1 MGLLDP
7 LLSEFIDVIEWNE
20 DGTDLLA
27 WRYPRY
33 KDAIKWGAQLIVREG
48 QQAIFVNEGQ
58 IADCF
63 QPGRYTLSTRN
74 LPLLTTLLALPTGF
88 ESPFKAEVYFVAS
101 RRFTDQRWGT
111 KHPIMLRDAELGPI
125 RLRGFGTFEVMV
137 RDPKTLISN
146 LNGSQ
151 ATFNLKNIQ
160 DQLRNLIVSRLADYL
175 GECNISALDLA
186 AKYDEIAAELN
197 QRLTT
202 TSSEYGLQISNLL
215 IENIALPAEVEAAID
230 RRAAI
235 GLTGD
240 LDAFRQ
246 YQEGI
251 SLEKAAQNQGGMAAG
266 AAGLAM
272 GFGLGERS
280 QITTPNA
287 NAKSKAEQNSDRK
300 EDSTSTQ

>member
-7 LLSEFIDVIEWNE
+7 LLSEFVDVIEWNE
-20 DGTDLLA
+20 DGLDLLA
-27 WRYPRY
+27 WRFPRY

-63 QPGRYTLSTRN
+63 QPGRYTLTTRN
-74 LPLLTTLLALPTGF
+74 LPLLTTILSLPTGF
-88 ESPFKAEVYFVAS
+88 ESPLKAEVYFVAS

-111 KHPIMLRDAELGPI
+111 RHPIMLRDPELGPI
-125 RLRGFGTFEVMV
+125 RLRGFGTFEVTV
-137 RDPKTLISN
+137 SDSKTLITN

-151 ATFNLKNIQ
+151 SRFSLNDIQ
-160 DQLRNLIVSRLADYL
+160 EQLRNLIVSRLADYL
-175 GECNISALDLA
+175 GECKISALDLSA
-186 AKYDEIAAELN
+186 NYDEIAESLN
-197 QRLTT
+197 QRLNS
-202 TSSEYGLQISNLL
+202 TSAEYGLQISNLL
-215 IENIALPAEVEAAID
+215 IENLALPAEVEAAID

-240 LDAFRQ
+240 LDAFKK

-251 SLEKAAQNQGGMAAG
+251 ALEKAAQNQGGMAAG

-280 QITTPNA
+280 QATTTELE
-287 NAKSKAEQNSDRK
+287 AKTSGKQKVDNDK
-300 EDSTSTQ
+300 DSTKPQ

>member
-151 ATFNLKNIQ
+151 ATFNLKDIQ

-186 AKYDEIAAELN
+186 AKYDEIAAGLN

-202 TSSEYGLQISNLL
+202 TSSAYGLQISNLL

-280 QITTPNA
+280 QTTTPNA
-287 NAKSKAEQNSDRK
+287 NAKSKAKQNSDRE
-300 EDSTSTQ
+300 EDSTSSQ

>member
-7 LLSEFIDVIEWNE
+7 LLSEFVDVIEWNE
-20 DGTDLLA
+20 DGLDLLA
-27 WRYPRY
+27 WRFPRY

-63 QPGRYTLSTRN
+63 QPGRYTLTTRN
-74 LPLLTTLLALPTGF
+74 LPLLTTILSLPTGF
-88 ESPFKAEVYFVAS
+88 ESPFKSEVYFVAS

-111 KHPIMLRDAELGPI
+111 RHPIMLRDQELGPI
-125 RLRGFGTFEVMV
+125 RLRGFGTFEVTV
-137 RDPKTLISN
+137 SDSKTLITN

-151 ATFNLKNIQ
+151 ARFSLNDIQ
-160 DQLRNLIVSRLADYL
+160 EQLRNLIVSRLADYL
-175 GECNISALDLA
+175 GECKISALDLSA
-186 AKYDEIAAELN
+186 NYDEIAENLN
-197 QRLTT
+197 QRLNSTPA
-202 TSSEYGLQISNLL
+202 EYGLKISNLQ
-215 IENIALPAEVEAAID
+215 IENLALPAEVEEAID

-240 LDAFRQ
+240 LDAFKK

-251 SLEKAAQNQGGMAAG
+251 ALEKAAQNQGGMAAG

-280 QITTPNA
+280 QATTTELE
-287 NAKSKAEQNSDRK
+287 AKASEKHEVDNDK
-300 EDSTSTQ
+300 DSTKPQ

>member
-7 LLSEFIDVIEWNE
+7 LLSEFVDVIEWNE
-20 DGTDLLA
+20 DGLDLLA
-27 WRYPRY
+27 WRFPRY

-63 QPGRYTLSTRN
+63 QPGRYTLTTRN
-74 LPLLTTLLALPTGF
+74 LPLLTTILSLPTGF

-111 KHPIMLRDAELGPI
+111 RHPIMLRDPELGPI
-125 RLRGFGTFEVMV
+125 RLRGFGTFEVTV
-137 RDPKTLISN
+137 SDSKTLITI

-151 ATFNLKNIQ
+151 SRFSLNDIQ
-160 DQLRNLIVSRLADYL
+160 EQLRNLIVSRLADYL
-175 GECNISALDLA
+175 GECKISALDLSA
-186 AKYDEIAAELN
+186 NYDEIAESLN
-197 QRLTT
+197 QRLNS
-202 TSSEYGLQISNLL
+202 TSAEYGLQISNLL
-215 IENIALPAEVEAAID
+215 IENLALPAEVEAAID

-240 LDAFRQ
+240 LDAFKK

-251 SLEKAAQNQGGMAAG
+251 ALEKAAQNQGGMAAG

-280 QITTPNA
+280 QATTTELE
-287 NAKSKAEQNSDRK
+287 AKTSEKHKVDNDK
-300 EDSTSTQ
+300 DSTKPQ

>member
-151 ATFNLKNIQ
+151 ATFNLKDIQ

-175 GECNISALDLA
+175 GECKISALDLA
-186 AKYDEIAAELN
+186 ARYDEIAAELN

-280 QITTPNA
+280 QTTTPNA
-287 NAKSKAEQNSDRK
+287 NAKSKAEHNIDRK
-300 EDSTSTQ
+300 EDSTSSQ

>member
-7 LLSEFIDVIEWNE
+7 MLSEFVDVIEWNE
-20 DGTDLLA
+20 DGSDLLA
-27 WRYPRY
+27 WRFPRY
-33 KDAIKWGAQLIVREG
+33 KDAIKWRAQLIVREG

-63 QPGRYTLSTRN
+63 QPGRYTLTTRN
-74 LPLLTTLLALPTGF
+74 LPLLTTILSLPTGF

-111 KHPIMLRDAELGPI
+111 RHPIMLRDPELGPI
-125 RLRGFGTFEVMV
+125 RLRGFGTFEVTV
-137 RDPKTLISN
+137 SDSKTLITN

-151 ATFNLKNIQ
+151 ARFSLNDIQ
-160 DQLRNLIVSRLADYL
+160 EQLRNLIVSRLADYL
-175 GECNISALDLA
+175 GECKISALDLSA
-186 AKYDEIAAELN
+186 NYDEIAESLN
-197 QRLTT
+197 QRLNS
-202 TSSEYGLQISNLL
+202 TSAEYGLQISNLL
-215 IENIALPAEVEAAID
+215 IENLALPDEVEAAID

-240 LDAFRQ
+240 LDAFKK

-251 SLEKAAQNQGGMAAG
+251 ALEKAAQNQGGMAAG

-280 QITTPNA
+280 QATTTELEAQTSEKQKVDN
-287 NAKSKAEQNSDRK
+287 D
-300 EDSTSTQ
+300 EDSTKPQ

>member
-7 LLSEFIDVIEWNE
+7 LLSEFVDVIEWNE
-20 DGTDLLA
+20 DGSDLLA
-27 WRYPRY
+27 WRFPRY
-33 KDAIKWGAQLIVREG
+33 KDAIKWRAQLIVREG

-63 QPGRYTLSTRN
+63 QPGRYTLTTRN
-74 LPLLTTLLALPTGF
+74 LPLLTTILSLPTGF

-125 RLRGFGTFEVMV
+125 RLRGFGTFEVLV
-137 RDPKTLISN
+137 SDSKTLIKN

-151 ATFNLKNIQ
+151 ARFSLNDIQ
-160 DQLRNLIVSRLADYL
+160 EQLRNLIVSRLADYL
-175 GECNISALDLA
+175 GECKISALDLSSN
-186 AKYDEIAAELN
+186 YDEIAESLN
-197 QRLTT
+197 QRLIS
-202 TSSEYGLQISNLL
+202 TSEEYGLKISNLL
-215 IENIALPAEVEAAID
+215 IENLALPAEVEAAID

-240 LDAFRQ
+240 LDAFKK

-251 SLEKAAQNQGGMAAG
+251 ALEKAAQNQGGMAAG

-280 QITTPNA
+280 QATTTGLE
-287 NAKSKAEQNSDRK
+287 AKTSEKQKVDSDK
-300 EDSTSTQ
+300 DSTNSQ

>member
-7 LLSEFIDVIEWNE
+7 LLSEFVDVIEWNE
-20 DGTDLLA
+20 DGLDLLA
-27 WRYPRY
+27 WRFPRY

-63 QPGRYTLSTRN
+63 QPGRYTLTTRN
-74 LPLLTTLLALPTGF
+74 MPLLTTILSLPTGF

-111 KHPIMLRDAELGPI
+111 RHPIMLRDPELGPI
-125 RLRGFGTFEVMV
+125 RLRGFGTFEVTV
-137 RDPKTLISN
+137 SDSKTLITN

-151 ATFNLKNIQ
+151 SRFSLNDIQ
-160 DQLRNLIVSRLADYL
+160 EQLRNLIVSRLADYL
-175 GECNISALDLA
+175 GECKISALDLSA
-186 AKYDEIAAELN
+186 NYDEIAESLN
-197 QRLTT
+197 QRLNS
-202 TSSEYGLQISNLL
+202 TSAEYGLQISNLL
-215 IENIALPAEVEAAID
+215 IENLALPAEVEAAID

-240 LDAFRQ
+240 LDAFKK

-251 SLEKAAQNQGGMAAG
+251 ALEKAAQNQGGMAAG

-280 QITTPNA
+280 QATTTELE
-287 NAKSKAEQNSDRK
+287 AKTSGKQKVDNDK
-300 EDSTSTQ
+300 DSTKPQ

>member
-7 LLSEFIDVIEWNE
+7 LLSEFVDVIEWNE
-20 DGTDLLA
+20 DGLDLLA
-27 WRYPRY
+27 WRFPRY

-63 QPGRYTLSTRN
+63 QPGRYTLTTRN
-74 LPLLTTLLALPTGF
+74 LPLLTTILSLPTGF

-111 KHPIMLRDAELGPI
+111 RHPIMLRDPELGPI
-125 RLRGFGTFEVMV
+125 RLRGFGTFEVTV
-137 RDPKTLISN
+137 CDSKTLITN

-151 ATFNLKNIQ
+151 ARFSLNDIQ
-160 DQLRNLIVSRLADYL
+160 EQLRNLIVSRLADYL
-175 GECNISALDLA
+175 GECKISALDLSA
-186 AKYDEIAAELN
+186 NYDEIAESLN
-197 QRLTT
+197 QRLNS
-202 TSSEYGLQISNLL
+202 TSAEYGLQISNLL
-215 IENIALPAEVEAAID
+215 IENLALPDEVEAAID

-240 LDAFRQ
+240 LDAFKK

-251 SLEKAAQNQGGMAAG
+251 ALEKAAQNQGGMAAG

-280 QITTPNA
+280 QATTTELEAQTSEKQKVDN
-287 NAKSKAEQNSDRK
+287 D
-300 EDSTSTQ
+300 EDSTKPQ

>member
-7 LLSEFIDVIEWNE
+7 LLGEFIDVIEWNE
-20 DGTDLLA
+20 DGAELLA
-27 WRYPRY
+27 WRFPRY

-63 QPGRYTLSTRN
+63 QPGRHTLTTRN

-88 ESPFKAEVYFVAS
+88 ESPFKAEVYFVSS

-111 KHPIMLRDAELGPI
+111 RHPIMLRDAELGPI
-125 RLRGFGTFEVMV
+125 RLRGFGTFEVLV
-137 RDPKTLISN
+137 SNPKTLISN
-146 LNGSQ
+146 LNGSK
-151 ATFNLKNIQ
+151 AIFNLNEIQ

-175 GECNISALDLA
+175 GESKISAFDLA
-186 AKYDEIAAELN
+186 ARYDEVAADIA
-197 QRLTT
+197 QRLTS
-202 TSSEYGLQISNLL
+202 TSADYGLEISNLL
-215 IENIALPAEVEAAID
+215 IENIALPSEVEAAID

-240 LDAFRQ
+240 LDKFQ
-246 YQEGI
+246 KYQEGI
-251 SLEKAAQNQGGMAAG
+251 AIEKAAQNQSGMTAG

-272 GFGLGERS
+272 GFGLGERTQKTNPNPEAKPDAIQQDDRDGEPGNS
-280 QITTPNA
+280 Q
-287 NAKSKAEQNSDRK
+287 
-300 EDSTSTQ
+300 